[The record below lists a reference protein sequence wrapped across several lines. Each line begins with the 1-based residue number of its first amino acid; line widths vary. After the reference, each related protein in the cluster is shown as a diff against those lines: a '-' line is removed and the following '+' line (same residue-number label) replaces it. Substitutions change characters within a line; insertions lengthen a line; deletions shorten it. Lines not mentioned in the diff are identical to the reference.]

1 MKMIIKF
8 LKFLR
13 SKLKF
18 KKKEKV
24 KINKDDIYPLL
35 NK

>member
-24 KINKDDIYPLL
+24 KINKDDIYPLY
-35 NK
+35 

>member
-1 MKMIIKF
+1 MKKIIKF
-8 LKFLR
+8 FKYLF

-24 KINKDDIYPLL
+24 KINKDDIYPLY
-35 NK
+35 